1 MKTLKSLLG
10 CLFCVAL
17 VVLGVDLLLSAHF
30 VPERASSSNILTYA
44 AVLLIAGS
52 AYTIVTGLSRLNVL
66 MTAKQTG
73 CSALFG
79 RKFESFKEYCQS
91 QMKDGS
97 YIQRLL
103 IYIFTFLVIAALV
116 VKGSVAVA
124 VLLTVAFAVSSGIK
138 GFMRK
143 VANGSIQSGDV
154 FKATV

>member
-1 MKTLKSLLG
+1 MKTLKRFLG

-17 VVLGVDLLLSAHF
+17 VVFGVDLLLSAHF
-30 VPERASSSNILTYA
+30 VPERASTSNMLSYV

-52 AYTIVTGLSRLNVL
+52 GYTMAVGFSRLNTL

-73 CSALFG
+73 CSALFS
-79 RKFESFKEYCQS
+79 RKFDAFKEYCQD
-91 QMKDGS
+91 QVKDAS
-97 YIQRLL
+97 YVQRLL

-124 VLLTVAFAVSSGIK
+124 VLLTVAFAVSTGIK

-143 VANGSIQSGDV
+143 VASGAIKAGDV